1 MAGDVVGRN
10 AVWSGLLNCST
21 TYTGYMAV
29 LAADDVTL
37 ARQAIETE
45 PENAAGYFWLA
56 SAVAA
61 GDPQQA
67 ISLYQA
73 GLELAP
79 TDAHRWL
86 ALAELL
92 EPNDPAAA
100 LDAYLL
106 ACRNGDPGAN
116 GCLRAGSLAE
126 AGGDLPAAI
135 EYYRL
140 SKWSGALD
148 RADELERQLVAGQP

>member
-1 MAGDVVGRN
+1 
-10 AVWSGLLNCST
+10 
-21 TYTGYMAV
+21 
-29 LAADDVTL
+29 LAAALSAD
-37 ARQAIETE
+37 APAEAI
-45 PENAAGYFWLA
+45 
-56 SAVAA
+56 
-61 GDPQQA
+61 D
-67 ISLYQA
+67 LYRT
-73 GLELAP
+73 GLQLSP
-79 TDAHRWL
+79 HDGHRWL

-92 EPNDPAAA
+92 EPGDPAAA
-100 LDAYLL
+100 LEAYLQ

-126 AGGDLPAAI
+126 GDGDFSAAI